1 MKSKL
6 LVLGLCL
13 LLAAGA
19 YSEPVVR
26 GMGAD
31 AGSAQTDSLETGAF
45 VLVRAVVPNGLSVS
59 DVRLLPTMG
68 EIRCF
73 EWVERPGGN
82 ALNGGVGGN
91 VGYEEVKNVGTRYLI
106 IDRENLTVEGDGEG
120 NSAEKDNSPNGVI
133 MNADGK
139 AVEVML
145 VLPEQNLAGS
155 DVAVLVVG
163 TEQFVNQY
171 GTQME
176 SQVVYTS
183 KITGEKLEPGGV
195 YIWETQPV
203 RFEYLDNNLNITPLY
218 QTNITSQ
225 VGSGEYSGI
234 TYISGNQYAVV
245 HDKLN
250 GGGLT
255 LFDIPLY
262 PDGSVGRISK
272 SVPAGT
278 SGSTISSRDNEGVAY
293 VNGKLF
299 ISAEADQSIR
309 EYTLQGMETGRALD
323 VPSDLKSD
331 KIQGN
336 AGFEALTY
344 NAKTERFWTV
354 TEKPLLAD
362 EETFLGLLRLQSFGK
377 NLKPAGRALYLMDNP
392 NKSEDEVRLAYA
404 YVHGV
409 PALAALDDGRLIVL
423 EREVYVPNGNV
434 LIKALGARTWTKLYL
449 VDPVNDKSG
458 ILRKSLLTSFITSSL
473 NLANFEGMCLG
484 PTLEDGSQVLI
495 LIADSQN
502 GSGGLTKEYI
512 KVLLIR

>member
-1 MKSKL
+1 MPVIQVVNESFKEMKRKL

-13 LLAAGA
+13 LLVAGA
-19 YSEPVVR
+19 YSEPVAKGV
-26 GMGAD
+26 GVSGA
-31 AGSAQTDSLETGAF
+31 GLRSAQTDSLETGAF
-45 VLVRAVVPNGLSVS
+45 VLLKVEVPTGKRIVG
-59 DVRLLPTMG
+59 VLLTSTMG
-68 EIRCF
+68 EIRYYDESDNGEDIILGERYWAINEK
-73 EWVERPGGN
+73 EW
-82 ALNGGVGGN
+82 AVGR
-91 VGYEEVKNVGTRYLI
+91 VVKDNTQ
-106 IDRENLTVEGDGEG
+106 ENTYQPTVIMSTDGEPL
-120 NSAEKDNSPNGVI
+120 E
-133 MNADGK
+133 
-139 AVEVML
+139 AVLM
-145 VLPEQNLAGS
+145 LPEQDLTGS
-155 DVAVLVVG
+155 DVVVILI
-163 TEQFVNQY
+163 TAENIEDKY
-171 GTQME
+171 GNIVE
-176 SQVVYTS
+176 GPVYYSS
-183 KITGEKLEPGGV
+183 KIAGEKLESGGV

-203 RFEYLDNNLNITPLY
+203 RMEDLDNNLNITPLY

-309 EYTLQGMETGRALD
+309 EYTLQGKETGRALD

>member
-26 GMGAD
+26 GMGAY

-73 EWVERPGGN
+73 EWVERQGGN
-82 ALNGGVGGN
+82 ALNGGGGGN
-91 VGYEEVKNVGTRYLI
+91 GGYEEVKNVGTRYLI
-106 IDRENLTVEGDGEG
+106 IDRDNLTVDGDGG
-120 NSAEKDNSPNGVI
+120 VSSADNDNAPNGVI
-133 MNADGK
+133 MSADGK

-171 GTQME
+171 GTLME

-183 KITGEKLEPGGV
+183 KITGEKLESGGV

-203 RFEYLDNNLNITPLY
+203 RMEDLDNNLNITPLY
-218 QTNITSQ
+218 QTNVTSQ

-262 PDGSVGRISK
+262 PDGSVGRITK

-309 EYTLQGMETGRALD
+309 EYTLQGKETGRALD

-362 EETFLGLLRLQSFGK
+362 EETFLGLLRLQCFGN

-484 PTLEDGSQVLI
+484 PTLENGSQVLI

>member
-1 MKSKL
+1 MS
-6 LVLGLCL
+6 
-13 LLAAGA
+13 
-19 YSEPVVR
+19 
-26 GMGAD
+26 
-31 AGSAQTDSLETGAF
+31 T
-45 VLVRAVVPNGLSVS
+45 
-59 DVRLLPTMG
+59 
-68 EIRCF
+68 
-73 EWVERPGGN
+73 
-82 ALNGGVGGN
+82 
-91 VGYEEVKNVGTRYLI
+91 
-106 IDRENLTVEGDGEG
+106 DGEPL
-120 NSAEKDNSPNGVI
+120 E
-133 MNADGK
+133 
-139 AVEVML
+139 AVLM
-145 VLPEQNLAGS
+145 LPEQDLTGS
-155 DVAVLVVG
+155 DVVVILI
-163 TEQFVNQY
+163 TAENIENKY
-171 GTQME
+171 GNIVE
-176 SQVVYTS
+176 GPVYYSS
-183 KITGEKLEPGGV
+183 KIAGEKLEPGGV

-203 RFEYLDNNLNITPLY
+203 RMEDLDNNLNITPLY

-262 PDGSVGRISK
+262 PDGSVGRITK

-309 EYTLQGMETGRALD
+309 EYTLKGKETGRALD

-377 NLKPAGRALYLMDNP
+377 NLKPAGRALYLMDTP
-392 NKSEDEVRLAYA
+392 NKSENEVSGAYA

-434 LIKALGARTWTKLYL
+434 LIK
-449 VDPVNDKSG
+449 
-458 ILRKSLLTSFITSSL
+458 
-473 NLANFEGMCLG
+473 
-484 PTLEDGSQVLI
+484 
-495 LIADSQN
+495 
-502 GSGGLTKEYI
+502 
-512 KVLLIR
+512 